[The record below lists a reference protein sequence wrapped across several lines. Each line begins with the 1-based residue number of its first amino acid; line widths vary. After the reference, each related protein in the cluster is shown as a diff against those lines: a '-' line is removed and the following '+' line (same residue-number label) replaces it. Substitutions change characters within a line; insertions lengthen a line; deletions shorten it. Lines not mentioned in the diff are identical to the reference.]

1 MPMQENE
8 RRQYQQQAGLTDEQ
22 LEQATGAFTV
32 SDVSA
37 RASGLSEDHIAEV
50 RQALRQLA
58 ADATILTTKYAGIAR
73 RENQDARQLVE
84 QHELDTDRTHLASL
98 IADEY
103 RFTTPLGT
111 VEDKQA
117 TIDRI
122 LSGGVRAQMLEGG
135 GFQTMDDELQVHGT
149 AAVMT
154 ATQNM
159 RGTLLVQ
166 DPQTGAVR
174 ERDVTGTYRITN
186 TYIYRDGRWQLTAS
200 HMSEVA
206 SSG

>member
-1 MPMQENE
+1 
-8 RRQYQQQAGLTDEQ
+8 
-22 LEQATGAFTV
+22 
-32 SDVSA
+32 
-37 RASGLSEDHIAEV
+37 
-50 RQALRQLA
+50 
-58 ADATILTTKYAGIAR
+58 
-73 RENQDARQLVE
+73 
-84 QHELDTDRTHLASL
+84 
-98 IADEY
+98 
-103 RFTTPLGT
+103 
-111 VEDKQA
+111 
-117 TIDRI
+117 
-122 LSGGVRAQMLEGG
+122 MLEGG